1 MTEALRIVL
10 ISPDLEVTDPQDDHA
25 MNQAERSHS
34 LSIGSCLPELQKLI
48 RISL

>member
-1 MTEALRIVL
+1 MTEALRIVV
-10 ISPDLEVTDPQDDHA
+10 ISPDLEVTDPHDEHA

-34 LSIGSCLPELQKLI
+34 RSIGSRTPELQKLI